1 MSAGLTLSMLTSI
14 SNSFNLDEA
23 ERDFCFCVLC
33 TCVHEY
39 EYILGQG
46 DAQQNIPV

>member
-1 MSAGLTLSMLTSI
+1 MKLRWTSI
-14 SNSFNLDEA
+14 V
-23 ERDFCFCVLC
+23 CFCVLS
-33 TCVHEY
+33 TYVHEY